1 MESTVKKMKILYP
14 DEYLDQ
20 VYDIDFDSLYEQGYR
35 AVLFDVDNTLVPFD
49 QFDAHDELIRLMEVL
64 QTKGYKVALVSN
76 NSKDRVDTLNQGLKI
91 PVMANAMKPFTYKL
105 KRILKTIEVE
115 PQKAIFVGDQIFT
128 DVWVGNRLGLYTIL
142 VKPIQE
148 REQMVTYVKRRTE
161 KLLLNRYLRKKGVR

>member
-1 MESTVKKMKILYP
+1 MKILYP

-20 VYDIDFDSLYEQGYR
+20 VYDIDFESLYEQGYR

-142 VKPIQE
+142 VKPIQAK
-148 REQMVTYVKRRTE
+148 EQMVTYVKRRTE